1 MNYPEYRKQGLPLTS
16 SHIESTVKLIN
27 RCIKGSEKFWLR
39 EASECVLQL
48 RTDYLSD
55 SRPIKPFWSRWQA
68 DHTGSN
74 HHQIAGSNHNPRN
87 AHCRCDGDETS
98 QIARQ

>member
-27 RCIKGSEKFWLR
+27 RRIKGSEKFWLR

-48 RTDYLSD
+48 RADYLSD
-55 SRPIKPFWSRWQA
+55 SRPIKPFWSRWQT

-74 HHQIAGSNHNPRN
+74 HYQIA
-87 AHCRCDGDETS
+87 D
-98 QIARQ
+98 